1 MSADGR
7 QRGKMTPS
15 SRLRKPTSVGDLLRQ
30 KQGRNQAPSILT
42 GEGLYSSQSTADEE
56 DEEMQSVYSPAAA
69 RGGEYEE
76 DFTAMD
82 SHLDLAAGSRHQTF
96 NVFRSLVPEPV
107 FDVKGVGQKQG
118 SATPMGKLPYQM
130 GLSVRMSEEEEE
142 ERACGLLEA
151 AREEL
156 QQLTM
161 KWKEAEQ
168 RIIEAQKNSKG
179 ADNLKAAIESK
190 EKAAAEAL
198 KDKEAALSEVTRLNE
213 ELRKASALAQRREI
227 EMLDLRRELDD
238 ARDQKE
244 EEEMEEEDDDD
255 EGEGGGVVLA
265 QGGGSMQE
273 DELYLQIDALEEERE
288 ELIGTIN
295 SLHLRAQDSEEIHA
309 TLRRELKAL
318 HEAVA
323 EAEAERE
330 QGRERVLELEREA
343 SAIQDKY
350 EEALETYRSQYDQKL
365 YALKAQA
372 DEMAA
377 SGGGGSAAG
386 GGGGSAA
393 ASAVLVEKL
402 REVEARLEE
411 ASGRC
416 GALERQRDRHA
427 ARASELQYALQRSET
442 ESAGSRAELMST
454 R

>member
-1 MSADGR
+1 
-7 QRGKMTPS
+7 MT
-15 SRLRKPTSVGDLLRQ
+15 R
-30 KQGRNQAPSILT
+30 
-42 GEGLYSSQSTADEE
+42 EGLYSSQSTADEE
-56 DEEMQSVYSPAAA
+56 DEEMQSVYSPAVA
-69 RGGEYEE
+69 RGDEYEE
-76 DFTAMD
+76 DFAAID
-82 SHLDLAAGSRHQTF
+82 GQLDRAAGSQHQTF

-107 FDVKGVGQKQG
+107 FDVEGVWQKQG
-118 SATPMGKLPYQM
+118 SATPMGKLPYHM

-156 QQLTM
+156 QQLTV

-168 RIIEAQKNSKG
+168 RIIEAQKKSKG
-179 ADNLKAAIESK
+179 AENLKAAIESK
-190 EKAAAEAL
+190 EKAAEEAL
-198 KDKEAALSEVTRLNE
+198 KDKEAALSEVTRLRE
-213 ELRKASALAQRREI
+213 ELHKASALAQRREI

-238 ARDQKE
+238 AREHK
-244 EEEMEEEDDDD
+244 EEEMEEEDEDD
-255 EGEGGGVVLA
+255 ESEGGGVVLA

-309 TLRRELKAL
+309 SLRRELKAL
-318 HEAVA
+318 REAVA

-330 QGRERVLELEREA
+330 QGRERVLELEGEA

-377 SGGGGSAAG
+377 SGGGGGAPG
-386 GGGGSAA
+386 RGGGSAT
-393 ASAVLVEKL
+393 ASAVLAEKL